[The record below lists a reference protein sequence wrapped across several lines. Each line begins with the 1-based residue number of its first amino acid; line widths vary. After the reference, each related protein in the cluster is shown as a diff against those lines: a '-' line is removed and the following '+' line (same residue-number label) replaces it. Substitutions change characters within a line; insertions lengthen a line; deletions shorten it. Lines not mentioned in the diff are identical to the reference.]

1 MRALIRRGF
10 LSIFLYGSFITKR
23 LVTKIWCKSQ
33 SKKDKETIEACENVK
48 EAANAVKEGA
58 NAVKKTSEY
67 VKATAASTAEN
78 VRTLLHV

>member
-23 LVTKIWCKSQ
+23 LVTKILCKWQ
-33 SKKDKETIEACENVK
+33 SKKDKEAIEACENVK